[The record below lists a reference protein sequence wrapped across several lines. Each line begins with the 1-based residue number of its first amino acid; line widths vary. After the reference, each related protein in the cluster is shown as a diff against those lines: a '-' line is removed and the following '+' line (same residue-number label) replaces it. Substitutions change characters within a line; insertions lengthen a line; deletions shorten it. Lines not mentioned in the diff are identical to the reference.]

1 MSDGRTY
8 VESPIIMATVR
19 LVAPFVLTYGL
30 FITLH
35 GASSP
40 GGGFQGGVIVASVI
54 VMLSFAYGIDP
65 TWEWLDKRVLVGIT
79 SGGILVFAAI
89 ALGAVLFGTR
99 SDFLELGVYPAIPHP
114 WKYGIELV
122 EVGIAMTVAGVVI
135 VLFFQLARGAMPPGG
150 SPYAKPSA
158 QRVPNRRRDEAAQ
171 TGTASADQSG
181 EETADQTG
189 HESTDEPAN
198 GTGYEATNDPADR
211 TDTPT
216 DADSVETDSDPSTSV
231 DDGSDRSSPA
241 DEGGDRR

>member
-1 MSDGRTY
+1 MSDRRTY

-54 VMLSFAYGIDP
+54 VMLSFAYGIDA

-79 SGGILVFAAI
+79 TGGIAVFAAL
-89 ALGAVLFGTR
+89 ALGPILAEPGA
-99 SDFLELGVYPAIPHP
+99 DFLELGALPLIPNP

-150 SPYAKPSA
+150 SPYAMPSA
-158 QRVPNRRRDEAAQ
+158 GPTGEERRGDSNTTER
-171 TGTASADQSG
+171 TASGTTERTASG
-181 EETADQTG
+181 TTERTA
-189 HESTDEPAN
+189 S
-198 GTGYEATNDPADR
+198 GTTER
-211 TDTPT
+211 TASGP
-216 DADSVETDSDPSTSV
+216 DAV
-231 DDGSDRSSPA
+231 DDGSPEPRTGASNSGSTDGR
-241 DEGGDRR
+241 GDRR